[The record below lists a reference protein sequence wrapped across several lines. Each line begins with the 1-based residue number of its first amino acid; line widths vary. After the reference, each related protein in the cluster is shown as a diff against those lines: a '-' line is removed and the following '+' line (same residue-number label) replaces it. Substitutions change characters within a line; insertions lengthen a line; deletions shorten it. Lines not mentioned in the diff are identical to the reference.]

1 MPDLSG
7 LPALDLAIG
16 LSFIFLLLSLLAA
29 AVQELIAAVLALRAA
44 TLEKGLRNMLAPET
58 GDDPPPS
65 AEKIALPEGG
75 VAEPAAEEGLD
86 TRFYKHPLIRPLYKQ
101 HLLASVTDRGR
112 FDRPSY
118 ISPRS
123 FALALIDTVAP
134 DAALHGESGVVNDT
148 DVLRA
153 IRTKIVASGLP
164 DQVKYSLITTLDNAR
179 GDLDAFRQ
187 GLENWFD
194 DTMARVSGWYK
205 RKTQLI
211 LLLIAIVV
219 TLAMNVNTITIAD
232 RLWKDPAVRAAIV
245 AQATSSETL
254 KADEKRPKGE
264 RTPGL
269 SAATERFNRAGK
281 DVDDVAA
288 LGAPIGWAQNHPED
302 PRHVS
307 LKDALFR
314 HLGGWLLTIMA
325 MSLGAPFWFDVLS
338 RLSRLRSSGKPEAPL
353 PASSLGKANE
363 RVPTVRP
370 PNVATPPRDDS
381 PSGETTS

>member
-179 GDLDAFRQ
+179 GDLDAFR
-187 GLENWFD
+187 
-194 DTMARVSGWYK
+194 
-205 RKTQLI
+205 
-211 LLLIAIVV
+211 
-219 TLAMNVNTITIAD
+219 
-232 RLWKDPAVRAAIV
+232 
-245 AQATSSETL
+245 
-254 KADEKRPKGE
+254 
-264 RTPGL
+264 
-269 SAATERFNRAGK
+269 
-281 DVDDVAA
+281 
-288 LGAPIGWAQNHPED
+288 
-302 PRHVS
+302 
-307 LKDALFR
+307 
-314 HLGGWLLTIMA
+314 
-325 MSLGAPFWFDVLS
+325 
-338 RLSRLRSSGKPEAPL
+338 
-353 PASSLGKANE
+353 
-363 RVPTVRP
+363 
-370 PNVATPPRDDS
+370 
-381 PSGETTS
+381 